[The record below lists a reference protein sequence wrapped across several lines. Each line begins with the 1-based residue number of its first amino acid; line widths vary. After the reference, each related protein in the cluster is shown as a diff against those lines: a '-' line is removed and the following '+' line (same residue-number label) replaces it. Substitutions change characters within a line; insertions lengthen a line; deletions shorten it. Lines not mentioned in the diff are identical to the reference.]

1 MRKSGSVGVPLPFF
15 RIRVVRPDGS
25 DAAIGESGEIIGCG
39 PFSMSGYY
47 QRADI
52 TEQTVRDGWIHTGDI
67 GYLDEDGFLYL
78 VDRIKD
84 MIDSG
89 GVKVYPRDIEE
100 VAARHPEILEVAV
113 FGIPHDKWGE
123 TPLVT
128 VILRAG
134 SSVTD
139 TELRDGFNARV
150 SARYQR
156 VSEVVVMSDFPRRAA
171 GKVLKRELR
180 EPYWAA
186 QSGRKI

>member
-1 MRKSGSVGVPLPFF
+1 
-15 RIRVVRPDGS
+15 
-25 DAAIGESGEIIGCG
+25 
-39 PFSMSGYY
+39 MSGYY
-47 QRADI
+47 QRPDI

-67 GYLDEDGFLYL
+67 GYLDEDGFVYL

-100 VAARHPEILEVAV
+100 VAARHPKIFEVAV

-139 TELRDGFNARV
+139 TKLRDWINARV